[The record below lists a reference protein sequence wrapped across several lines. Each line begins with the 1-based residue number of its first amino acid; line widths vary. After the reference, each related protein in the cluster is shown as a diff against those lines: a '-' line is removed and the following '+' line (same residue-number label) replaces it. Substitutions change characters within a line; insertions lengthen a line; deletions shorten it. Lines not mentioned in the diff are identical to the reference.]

1 MAGFET
7 IQDVA
12 DAPVYEVAELP
23 CFGEQTACDA
33 VISARTELQDSDDTN
48 DAVTAD
54 DEASEDDETM
64 SVSHSGNPTGD
75 RDDVV
80 AVVAPDGRF
89 EGMDNHEIRLEL
101 VRAFDRSPFDVA
113 GVRTAEDFE
122 AIKNV
127 LRAHNQLVADGRMGQ
142 LNVLNNTVITPW
154 DETNGKPDVE
164 LTTTQSKYGSE
175 HTYWNEAP
183 SERNWRLVDG
193 VDGVIVL
200 SDGGHVESAVYDW
213 VEAGVT
219 VYNAALGETVTWMSS
234 RRLVSSRMTRNSGG
248 WPWPT
253 PTRDA
258 TTHARRSRTPGRTG
272 ELFLWHRAVVPP
284 PPTSRGQRRRR
295 RQRAP
300 PE

>member
-1 MAGFET
+1 MSVSNDGTIEQFTNKLASVGQSRADVLGMAGFET

-23 CFGEQTACDA
+23 YFGEQTACDA

-122 AIKNV
+122 AETIKNV

-183 SERNWRLVDG
+183 SERNRRLVDG

-219 VYNAALGETVTWMSS
+219 VYNAALGETVTWGDEQSS
-234 RRLVSSRMTRNSGG
+234 IGEFADDPELGRMAVADTDDGRDNPRPDVEH
-248 WPWPT
+248 PW
-253 PTRDA
+253 
-258 TTHARRSRTPGRTG
+258 
-272 ELFLWHRAVVPP
+272 
-284 PPTSRGQRRRR
+284 
-295 RQRAP
+295 
-300 PE
+300 

>member
-1 MAGFET
+1 MSVSNDGTIEQFTNKLASVGQSRADVLGMAGFET

-33 VISARTELQDSDDTN
+33 VISARTELQDADDTN

-122 AIKNV
+122 AETIKNV

-183 SERNWRLVDG
+183 SERNRRLVDG

-219 VYNAALGETVTWMSS
+219 VYNAALRETVTWGDEQSS
-234 RRLVSSRMTRNSGG
+234 IGEFADDPELGRMAVADTDEG
-248 WPWPT
+248 
-253 PTRDA
+253 RDNP
-258 TTHARRSRTPGRTG
+258 RSEVENT
-272 ELFLWHRAVVPP
+272 W
-284 PPTSRGQRRRR
+284 
-295 RQRAP
+295 
-300 PE
+300 

>member
-1 MAGFET
+1 MSVSNDGTIEQFTNKLASVGQSRADVLGMAGFET

-33 VISARTELQDSDDTN
+33 VISARTELQDADDTN

-64 SVSHSGNPTGD
+64 SVSQSGNPTGD

-122 AIKNV
+122 AETIKNV

-183 SERNWRLVDG
+183 SERNRRLVDG

-219 VYNAALGETVTWMSS
+219 VYNAALGETVTWGDEQSS
-234 RRLVSSRMTRNSGG
+234 IGEFADDPELGRMAVADTDEG
-248 WPWPT
+248 
-253 PTRDA
+253 RDNP
-258 TTHARRSRTPGRTG
+258 RSEVENT
-272 ELFLWHRAVVPP
+272 W
-284 PPTSRGQRRRR
+284 
-295 RQRAP
+295 
-300 PE
+300 